1 MVTDDQ
7 TNTSGFRSERQP
19 DNSQQV
25 AFQSRTSRQHKAL
38 RKRALK
44 IVNFYTLLSGGIGLI
59 PTPFIYQ
66 AAVGGLLS
74 KMLYDLSELYGT
86 SLTKQKN
93 KAIIA
98 AVLGGAHSEWIT
110 RYLGSNIEKV
120 LPGMTAIGNTMAR
133 PVVAVGITYAIG
145 RLFVHHFDTGAWLR
159 EASSPKAALLPI
171 VHRA

>member
-1 MVTDDQ
+1 MATDDQ
-7 TNTSGFRSERQP
+7 TNTSGSRSERQA
-19 DNSQQV
+19 DNSQPV
-25 AFQSRTSRQHKAL
+25 ASRSRTSQQHKEL

-44 IVNFYTLLSGGIGLI
+44 IVNLYTMLSGGIGLI
-59 PTPFIYQ
+59 PTPFLYQ
-66 AAVGGLLS
+66 VAVGGVLS

-98 AVLGGAHSEWIT
+98 SVLGGAHSEWIT
-110 RYLGSNIEKV
+110 GYLGDTIEKV
-120 LPGMTAIGNTMAR
+120 LPGMAAIGNTMAR

-159 EASSPKAALLPI
+159 EASAPKVALLPNQ
-171 VHRA
+171 